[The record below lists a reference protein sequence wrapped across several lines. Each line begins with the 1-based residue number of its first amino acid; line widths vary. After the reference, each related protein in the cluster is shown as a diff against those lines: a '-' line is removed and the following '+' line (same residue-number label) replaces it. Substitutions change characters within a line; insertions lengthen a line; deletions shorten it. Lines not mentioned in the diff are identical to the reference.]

1 MKSKWTRSLM
11 STELS
16 MTTTRPRL
24 VRWISGM
31 AVSSSLVQV
40 KSSEKSASSR
50 ALATC
55 GAFMK
60 IYVNMKAFGT

>member
-1 MKSKWTRSLM
+1 M
-11 STELS
+11 
-16 MTTTRPRL
+16 
-24 VRWISGM
+24 
-31 AVSSSLVQV
+31 

-60 IYVNMKAFGT
+60 IYVNMKAFEELDVLEHVVRVEVVREVVDHVEAVVEDRGR

>member
-1 MKSKWTRSLM
+1 MDKVVDVERVEHDYNAAEVGPLDLGDGGVV
-11 STELS
+11 EL
-16 MTTTRPRL
+16 
-24 VRWISGM
+24 VE
-31 AVSSSLVQV
+31 VHV